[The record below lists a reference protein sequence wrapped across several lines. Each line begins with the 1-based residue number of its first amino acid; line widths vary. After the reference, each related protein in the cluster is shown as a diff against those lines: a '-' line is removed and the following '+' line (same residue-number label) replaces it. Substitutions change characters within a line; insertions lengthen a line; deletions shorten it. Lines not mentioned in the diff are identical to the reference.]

1 MNLFNFNNK
10 QSYMDFVQTL
20 SDEELNLQRKL
31 MLNLLDKIESR
42 YHDIKLN
49 IELTVIPSLKSALR
63 MKNVSKANE
72 YFKQLLKDFFDMHMC
87 EKEFFTVYL
96 KTFSD
101 CSRDDSNF
109 NREDSIKLIDETF
122 DKITSEDENGC
133 YDKSLSLSNLIINQ
147 SAIVM
152 YRLYN
157 VALLN
162 EEELKPFLSA
172 PKLLFGG
179 LNENG
184 EPDLKYTVK
193 RYLYQIKFDMKFVEN
208 NF

>member
-1 MNLFNFNNK
+1 
-10 QSYMDFVQTL
+10 MDYVQTL

-31 MLNLLDKIESR
+31 MLNLLEKVESR

-63 MKNVSKANE
+63 MKNDSKANE
-72 YFKQLLKDFFDMHMC
+72 YFKQLLEDFFDMHMC
-87 EKEFFTVYL
+87 EKEFFTTYL
-96 KTFSD
+96 KPFSD
-101 CSRDDSNF
+101 CNRDDSNL
-109 NREDSIKLIDETF
+109 NRDDSIKLIDETF
-122 DKITSEDENGC
+122 DKIASEDESGC
-133 YDKSLSLSNLIINQ
+133 YDKGLSLANLIINQ

-172 PKLLFGG
+172 PKIIFGG

-208 NF
+208 DF

>member
-1 MNLFNFNNK
+1 
-10 QSYMDFVQTL
+10 MDYVQTL

-42 YHDIKLN
+42 YHGIKLN

-72 YFKQLLKDFFDMHMC
+72 YFKQLLEDFFDMYMC
-87 EKEFFTVYL
+87 EKEFFIVYL
-96 KTFSD
+96 KPFSD
-101 CSRDDSNF
+101 CSRDDSNL
-109 NREDSIKLIDETF
+109 NRDDSIKLIDETF

-172 PKLLFGG
+172 PKVLFGG

-184 EPDLKYTVK
+184 EPDFKYTIK

-208 NF
+208 DF

>member
-1 MNLFNFNNK
+1 
-10 QSYMDFVQTL
+10 MDFVQTL

-172 PKLLFGG
+172 PKVLFGG

>member
-1 MNLFNFNNK
+1 
-10 QSYMDFVQTL
+10 MDFVQTL

-122 DKITSEDENGC
+122 DKITSEDESGC

-172 PKLLFGG
+172 PKVLFGG

>member
-1 MNLFNFNNK
+1 
-10 QSYMDFVQTL
+10 MDYVQTL

-42 YHDIKLN
+42 YHGIKLN

-72 YFKQLLKDFFDMHMC
+72 YFKQLLEDFFDMYMC
-87 EKEFFTVYL
+87 EKEFFIVYL
-96 KTFSD
+96 KPFSD
-101 CSRDDSNF
+101 CSRDDSNLS
-109 NREDSIKLIDETF
+109 RDDSIKLIDETF

-172 PKLLFGG
+172 PKVLFGG

-184 EPDLKYTVK
+184 EPDFKYTIK

-208 NF
+208 DF